1 MEKIIANNKLI
12 AEFMGGTLITPK
24 NTLYQPYYR
33 WYHTDTEMVKRDVI
47 ISRLRYHDSW
57 DWMMPVIENINSFQA
72 KYVGSGVSL
81 HHRNCLLGYHAS
93 SNGSHVYEKSFDTY
107 KNDQTKTL
115 LENTFDAIVEFIN
128 WYNKNK

>member
-12 AEFMGGTLITPK
+12 AEFMGMEVIYDGISYFFYYTDKKGIERVTQI
-24 NTLYQPYYR
+24 NNLYN
-33 WYHTDTEMVKRDVI
+33 
-47 ISRLRYHDSW
+47 DSW
-57 DWMMPVIENINSFQA
+57 EWMMPVIEKINSFQA

>member
-24 NTLYQPYYR
+24 NNLYQPYYR

-47 ISRLRYHDSW
+47 ISRLRYHGSW
-57 DWMMPVIENINSFQA
+57 DWMMAVIEEINSFQA
-72 KYVGSGVSL
+72 WKVGAGVCL
-81 HHRNCLLGYHAS
+81 HQRSCSIGYHA
-93 SNGSHVYEKSFDTY
+93 NANVLHVYEKSFDIT